1 MHKSERYE
9 GEGCRRLAFPLES
22 PHVEEVSYLQQL
34 ADAIRHTHSVEAKH
48 LETVPVREMFRGQ
61 VAWEGEVEV
70 FSVEHPSGA
79 THCYGWGY
87 PSDRDP
93 TRREYVCVL
102 GISPVDSPV
111 DAVRAAIRALH
122 QASKKSI

>member
-1 MHKSERYE
+1 
-9 GEGCRRLAFPLES
+9 
-22 PHVEEVSYLQQL
+22 VSYHQ
-34 ADAIRHTHSVEAKH
+34 DVVNVIRQTHGVEATH

-61 VAWEGEVEV
+61 VAWEGEVEA

-79 THCYGWGY
+79 TRCYGWGY

-93 TRREYVCVL
+93 TRQEYVCVL